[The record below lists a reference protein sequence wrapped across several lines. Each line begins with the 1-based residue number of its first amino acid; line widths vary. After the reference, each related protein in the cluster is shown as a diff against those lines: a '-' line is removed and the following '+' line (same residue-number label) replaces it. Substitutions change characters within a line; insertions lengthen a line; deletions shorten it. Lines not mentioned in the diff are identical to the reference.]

1 MIYQIRIMEFEPI
14 CSLILKWENIIS
26 VYLSLKK
33 YVIVEILESNSKNIQ
48 RAVLELESGS
58 LVAFPTET
66 VYGLGADGLNKIAV
80 SKIFEAKKR
89 PSFNPL
95 ILHISTI
102 QMLDTIADYSNDR
115 VKLLIDKFWP
125 GPLTLVLK
133 KKEIVPYIV
142 TAGLDTV
149 AVRMPNNKIALELIN
164 KLGKPI
170 AAPSANSFSKLS
182 PTKAEHVAKHLGDKV
197 DLILDGG
204 SSDVGVESTIIEV
217 TDDSQFLLRPGGIA
231 REDIE
236 SVIGNLET
244 KNKETNSPNSP
255 GQLQIHYA
263 PNVPIHF
270 YDKEKV
276 SAAQGNKLGGIF
288 FSEVKNK
295 NFFKISKVLSSSGDF
310 REAASNLFAYLH
322 EMENYNLDIIFV
334 EPIEERGLGIAI
346 MDRLTKAVNKYL

>member
-1 MIYQIRIMEFEPI
+1 M
-14 CSLILKWENIIS
+14 
-26 VYLSLKK
+26 
-33 YVIVEILESNSKNIQ
+33 IVEILESNSKNIQ
-48 RAVLELESGS
+48 RAVHELKSGS

-182 PTKAEHVAKHLGDKV
+182 PTKAEHVAKQLGDKV
-197 DLILDGG
+197 DLILRWR
-204 SSDVGVESTIIEV
+204 
-217 TDDSQFLLRPGGIA
+217 QLRCWC
-231 REDIE
+231 
-236 SVIGNLET
+236 
-244 KNKETNSPNSP
+244 
-255 GQLQIHYA
+255 
-263 PNVPIHF
+263 
-270 YDKEKV
+270 
-276 SAAQGNKLGGIF
+276 
-288 FSEVKNK
+288 
-295 NFFKISKVLSSSGDF
+295 
-310 REAASNLFAYLH
+310 
-322 EMENYNLDIIFV
+322 
-334 EPIEERGLGIAI
+334 
-346 MDRLTKAVNKYL
+346 